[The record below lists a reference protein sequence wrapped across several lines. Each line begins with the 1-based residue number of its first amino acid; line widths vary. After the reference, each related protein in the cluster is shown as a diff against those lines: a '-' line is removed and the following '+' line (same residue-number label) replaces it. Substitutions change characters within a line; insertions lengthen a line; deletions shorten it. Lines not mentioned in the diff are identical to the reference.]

1 MSSTVGQVDNVYRAY
16 ELQARDGFDSLNQV
30 ERRSRTLAADEVRV
44 RVRAVSLNYR
54 DLLIARGAKHFP
66 KPSIPISDGA
76 GEVIEVGASV
86 TRLRVGDRVAANFF
100 PTWIDGPLS
109 DAHHTAAL
117 GAAAD
122 GMLAEE
128 VVLHEAAWVQ
138 LPAHLSFDEGATLPC
153 AGLTAWHALFEATHT
168 KPGDTVVIQG
178 TGGVSLFAL
187 QLARAAG
194 ANVIA
199 TSSSESKRARVRA
212 LGASEVIDYSTVT
225 NWGQRVR
232 ELTNGNGA
240 DTVIEVGGAGTFDQS
255 VTALRY
261 SGTLSLIGVLT
272 GVTGNVSTLAILQRL
287 IRVVGIYVG
296 SRRMFEAFNAALS
309 ASNIHPVIDT
319 TFDFADARSAYEH
332 LASARHFGKV
342 VIRLP

>member
-1 MSSTVGQVDNVYRAY
+1 MTTFRAF
-16 ELQARDGFDSLNQV
+16 ELQKREGFDALTPC
-30 ERRSRTLAADEVRV
+30 ERNARPLAPGEVRV
-44 RVRAVSLNYR
+44 GVRAVSLNYR
-54 DLLIARGAKHFP
+54 DLLIARAAQHFP
-66 KPSIPISDGA
+66 KPSIPVSDGA
-76 GEVIEVGASV
+76 GEVLEVGAGV

-100 PTWIDGPLS
+100 PTWVDGPLT
-109 DAHHTAAL
+109 DAHHAAAL

-122 GMLAEE
+122 GMLAEQ
-128 VVLHEAAWVQ
+128 VVLHESAFVH
-138 LPAHLSFDEGATLPC
+138 LPEHLSYEEGATLPC
-153 AGLTAWHALFEATHT
+153 AGLTAWHALFEATQT

-199 TSSSESKRARVRA
+199 TSSTEAKRARVRE
-212 LGASEVIDYSTVT
+212 LGASEAIDYTTVK

-232 ELTNGNGA
+232 ELTQGAGA

-255 VTALRY
+255 VASLRY

-272 GVTGNVSTLAILQRL
+272 GVAGNVSTGAILQRL

-296 SRRMFEAFNAALS
+296 SRRMFEAFNAALT
-309 ASNIHPVIDT
+309 ASKIHPVIDRVFA
-319 TFDFADARSAYEH
+319 FDEARAAYEH
-332 LASARHFGKV
+332 LAGATHFGKV

>member
-1 MSSTVGQVDNVYRAY
+1 MYRAY
-16 ELQARDGFDSLNQV
+16 ALQPREGFDALTQV
-30 ERRSRTLAADEVRV
+30 ERTARPLGSDEVRV

-54 DLLIARGAKHFP
+54 DLLIARSAKHLP
-66 KPSIPISDGA
+66 KPSIPTSDGA
-76 GEVIEVGASV
+76 GEVIEVGANV
-86 TRLRVGDRVAANFF
+86 TRLHVGDRVAANFF
-100 PTWIDGPLS
+100 PTWVDGPLS
-109 DAHHTAAL
+109 DAHHAAAL

-122 GMLAEE
+122 GMLAEQ
-128 VVLHEAAWVQ
+128 VVLHESAWVQ
-138 LPAHLSFDEGATLPC
+138 LPAHLSFEEGATLPC
-153 AGLTAWHALFEATHT
+153 AGLTAWHALFEATNT

-199 TSSSESKRARVRA
+199 TSSSESKRARVRE
-212 LGASEVIDYSTVT
+212 LGAAEVIDYSTVSQ
-225 NWGQRVR
+225 WGQRVR
-232 ELTNGNGA
+232 ELTNGAGA

-261 SGTLSLIGVLT
+261 GGTLSLIGVLT
-272 GVTGNVSTLAILQRL
+272 GVAGNVSTIAILQRL

-309 ASNIHPVIDT
+309 AAKIHPVIDA
-319 TFDFADARSAYEH
+319 TFDFAEARSAYEH

>member
-1 MSSTVGQVDNVYRAY
+1 MTTFRAF
-16 ELQARDGFDSLNQV
+16 ELQKREGFDALTRT
-30 ERRSRTLAADEVRV
+30 ERTEHPLAAGEVRV

-54 DLLIARGAKHFP
+54 DLLIARAAQHFP
-66 KPSIPISDGA
+66 KPSIPVSDGA
-76 GEVIEVGASV
+76 GEVLEVGAGV

-100 PTWIDGPLS
+100 PTWVDGPLT
-109 DAHHTAAL
+109 DAHHAAAL

-122 GMLAEE
+122 GMLAEQ
-128 VVLHEAAWVQ
+128 VVLHESAFVH
-138 LPAHLSFDEGATLPC
+138 LPEHLSFEEGATLPC
-153 AGLTAWHALFEATHT
+153 AGLTAWHALFEATQT

-199 TSSSESKRARVRA
+199 TSSTESKRARVRE
-212 LGASEVIDYSTVT
+212 LGACEAIDYTTVAK
-225 NWGQRVR
+225 WGQRVR
-232 ELTNGNGA
+232 ELTHGNGA

-255 VTALRY
+255 VAALRY

-272 GVTGNVSTLAILQRL
+272 GVAGNVSTGAILQRL

-296 SRRMFEAFNAALS
+296 SRRMFEAFNAALT
-309 ASNIHPVIDT
+309 ASRIHPVIDRVFA
-319 TFDFADARSAYEH
+319 FDEARAAYAH
-332 LASARHFGKV
+332 LAGATHFGKV